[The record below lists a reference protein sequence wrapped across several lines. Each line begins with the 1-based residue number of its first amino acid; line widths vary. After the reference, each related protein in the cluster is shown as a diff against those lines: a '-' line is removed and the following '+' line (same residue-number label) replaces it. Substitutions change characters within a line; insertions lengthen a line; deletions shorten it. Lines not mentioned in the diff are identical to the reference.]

1 MTRTGS
7 SSQEG
12 AGGTTRYRTGKRWE
26 FFFLHSAEAIRTQ
39 EQLQTLSSRLILSEG
54 SFAPGPAKDPSQ
66 TGNRIRD
73 QGPQAT
79 LFPNPVP
86 APCLRLP
93 SSPTDGLRCP
103 HRSLATTPSPPSR
116 GAAENEREDNGEGLI
131 PYWILPA
138 SCHTSPLA
146 KPLWLHTKPL
156 PIASPT
162 CLAGPPSQAPAFP
175 THLKSPEGCCLLL
188 LPRTLSVHSILGHP
202 CACGVSHPFS
212 LQFSVSL
219 QCLVLFPTV
228 LQVCQCLP
236 TVAHTSSRVCMPVPQ
251 PSGLQAGP
259 WAGPVDTRQLWASP
273 LTLVPLKANLRH
285 LTVFP
290 SRFSPAAFGEL
301 LLRSLSPASSE
312 PRAHF

>member
-12 AGGTTRYRTGKRWE
+12 AGGTTRYRTGKWWE

-54 SFAPGPAKDPSQ
+54 GFAPGPAKDPSQ

-103 HRSLATTPSPPSR
+103 HRSLATSPSPPSLR
-116 GAAENEREDNGEGLI
+116 AAESEREDNREGLI

-202 CACGVSHPFS
+202 CACGELVIHFLYSQS
-212 LQFSVSL
+212 VSVSL
-219 QCLVLFPTV
+219 QCLVLFPTLAV
-228 LQVCQCLP
+228 PQYCRSVSSFPQQLTPVPECACQCL
-236 TVAHTSSRVCMPVPQ
+236 
-251 PSGLQAGP
+251 
-259 WAGPVDTRQLWASP
+259 
-273 LTLVPLKANLRH
+273 
-285 LTVFP
+285 
-290 SRFSPAAFGEL
+290 SPAASRLDPGQGL
-301 LLRSLSPASSE
+301 WTHDSCGLVP
-312 PRAHF
+312 